1 MESRQTVEI
10 RVRGTVQGVGFRP
23 TVWRLACD
31 EGLVGEVLND
41 GFGVLIRTTG
51 NSGAI
56 SQFLTRL
63 HTEAPPLSQIEGVE
77 TQVLS
82 LLDYEDF
89 RIAESMSGENCTR
102 VTPDAAICQACRAEV
117 LDPTERR
124 YGYPFANCTHC
135 GPRFSIVKEVPYD
148 RVNTTMAD
156 FPMCADCKSEY
167 MQPADR
173 RFHAQPIA
181 CATCGPTIWLERMNP
196 TSNTDHPGMTASM
209 QTAIEMLKSGS
220 ILAIRGLGG
229 FHLACDATNPE
240 SVQRLRQR
248 KHRYGKPFA
257 LMARDVDMIRRY
269 CNLTSAEAD
278 LLRSSEAPI
287 LLLPADGIEKLPAGI
302 APGLNTVG
310 FMLPYTPLH
319 LLITRE
325 MDRPL
330 VMTSGNIS
338 DEPQVTSLDRARIGL
353 CGIAD
358 AMLMHDREIANRID
372 DSVVRIVAGKPTLMR
387 RARGYAPSA
396 VPLPPGFEGAPDLLA
411 FGGELKSTF
420 CVVKNGAAIVSQHQG
435 DLEDVSTFED
445 YQKNLHLYSRIY
457 DHQPRLLVAD
467 MHPEYLSTKLAKQ
480 RAAADNLPLIEVQ
493 HHYAHIASCMVEN
506 GVPLNAPP
514 VLGVAIDGLGFG
526 EDGTIWGGE
535 FLLADYRS
543 YRRLAAFKPVAM
555 VGGVQAIREPW
566 RNTYAHL
573 LAGPGWTNF
582 VEKYSTLAL
591 YQYLTD
597 KPLRTIDRMLE
608 TKLNVPLASSCGRLF
623 DAVAA
628 ALGLCADHALF
639 EGQGA
644 MELEAIAE
652 SHRLSDDDTPY
663 LFSITE
669 QPSGLLYLDSSPM
682 WEALLEDLVQQS
694 PVARIAARFHYGL
707 AKAIR
712 DMIGR
717 VREPGASGA
726 SVDTVALSGGCF
738 QNKLL
743 FEAVVRLLESDG
755 LTCLSHAKVPTNDG
769 GLALGQAAI
778 AAARYLENSNQ
789 AEVARASC
797 A

>member
-51 NSGAI
+51 DSSAI

-63 HTEAPPLSQIEGVE
+63 QTEAPPLSQIERVE

-89 RIAESMSGENCTR
+89 RISESISGENCTR
-102 VTPDAAICQACRAEV
+102 VTPDAAVCAACREEV
-117 LDPTERR
+117 LDPAERR
-124 YGYPFANCTHC
+124 YAYPFANCTHC

-148 RVNTTMAD
+148 RVNTTMSA
-156 FPMCADCKSEY
+156 FPMCADCKREY
-167 MQPADR
+167 SQPADR

-181 CATCGPTIWLERMNP
+181 CTVCGPTIWLEKIGERA
-196 TSNTDHPGMTASM
+196 TADHLRKTAALHA
-209 QTAIEMLKSGS
+209 AIEMLKSGA

-229 FHLACDATNPE
+229 FHLACDATTPE

-248 KHRYGKPFA
+248 KQRYGKPFA
-257 LMARDVDMIRRY
+257 VMAKDLDTIRRY
-269 CNLTSAEAD
+269 SNLTAAEAD
-278 LLRSSEAPI
+278 LLRSPEAPI
-287 LLLPADGIEKLPAGI
+287 LLLPADGVEKLPAGI
-302 APGLNTVG
+302 APGLNTIG

-319 LLITRE
+319 LLITRA

-338 DEPQVTSLDRARIGL
+338 DEPQVTSLDRARTGL
-353 CGIAD
+353 RDIAD

-372 DSVVRIVAGKPTLMR
+372 DSVVRVVSGKPTLMR

-396 VPLPPGFEGAPDLLA
+396 LPLPSGFEVAPDLLA

-457 DHQPRLLVAD
+457 DHQPQLLVAD
-467 MHPEYLSTKLAKQ
+467 LHPEYLSTKLAKQ
-480 RAAADNLPLIEVQ
+480 RAAADGLPLIEVQ
-493 HHYAHIASCMVEN
+493 HHFAHIASCMVEN
-506 GVPLNAPP
+506 GVPLEAPA

-526 EDGTIWGGE
+526 DDGTIWGGE
-535 FLLADYRS
+535 FLLADYRG

-555 VGGVQAIREPW
+555 VGGVQSIREPW

-573 LAGPGWTNF
+573 VAGPGWIQF
-582 VEKYSTLAL
+582 AEKYSTLDL
-591 YQYLTD
+591 YQYLTM

-608 TKLNVPLASSCGRLF
+608 TGLNVPLASSCGRLF

-628 ALGLCADHALF
+628 ALGLCADRAMF

-644 MELEAIAE
+644 MELEALAE
-652 SHRLSDDDTPY
+652 SYRLSDDETPY

-669 QPSGLLYLDSSPM
+669 PPSGLLYLDSSPM

-694 PVARIAARFHYGL
+694 PVARIAARFHFGL
-707 AKAIR
+707 AQGIR
-712 DMIGR
+712 DMIAHL
-717 VREPGASGA
+717 REPGAAGA
-726 SVDTVALSGGCF
+726 SVNTVALSGGCF

-743 FEAVVRLLESDG
+743 FEEVVRLLESDG
-755 LTCLSHAKVPTNDG
+755 LTCLSQAKVPTNDG

-778 AAARYLENSNQ
+778 AAARYLDNSNR

>member
-1 MESRQTVEI
+1 MENRQTVEI

-63 HTEAPPLSQIEGVE
+63 HTEAPPLSQIEDVE

-89 RIAESMSGENCTR
+89 RISESVSGENCTR

-117 LDPTERR
+117 LDSTERR
-124 YGYPFANCTHC
+124 YAYPFANCTHC

-148 RVNTTMAD
+148 RANTTMAA

-167 MQPADR
+167 TQPADR

-181 CATCGPTIWLERMNP
+181 CATCGPTIWLE
-196 TSNTDHPGMTASM
+196 TLNTNAIADHPRSTSAMRA
-209 QTAIEMLKSGS
+209 AIEMLKGGS

-229 FHLACDATNPE
+229 FHLACDATNAE

-269 CNLTSAEAD
+269 CNLSSAEAD
-278 LLRSSEAPI
+278 LLRSPEAPI
-287 LLLPADGIEKLPAGI
+287 VLLPADGKEKLPAGI

-325 MDRPL
+325 IDRPL

-353 CGIAD
+353 CGISD

-372 DSVVRIVAGKPTLMR
+372 DSVARIVAGKPTLMR

-396 VPLPPGFEGAPDLLA
+396 LRLPPGFEGAPDLLA

-420 CVVKNGAAIVSQHQG
+420 CVVKNGAAILSQHQG

-445 YQKNLHLYSRIY
+445 YQKNLQLYSRIY

-480 RAAADNLPLIEVQ
+480 RAAADDLSMIEVQ

-506 GVPLNAPP
+506 GVPLNAPA

-535 FLLADYRS
+535 FLLADYRG

-573 LAGPGWTNF
+573 LAGPGWTRF
-582 VEKYSTLAL
+582 VEKYSTLEL
-591 YQYLTD
+591 HQYLTS

-608 TKLNVPLASSCGRLF
+608 TGLNVPLASSCGRLF

-628 ALGLCADHALF
+628 ALGLCADQALF

-644 MELEAIAE
+644 MKLEAMAE
-652 SHRLSDDDTPY
+652 SYRLSDDETPY
-663 LFSITE
+663 AFAITE
-669 QPSGLLYLDSSPM
+669 QPGGLLYLDSSSM
-682 WEALLEDLVQQS
+682 WEALLEDLVEQS
-694 PVARIAARFHYGL
+694 QAARIAARFHFGL

-712 DMIGR
+712 DMIACL
-717 VREPGASGA
+717 REPGAAGE
-726 SVDTVALSGGCF
+726 SVNTIALSGGCF

-743 FEAVVRLLESDG
+743 FEEVVRLLESDG

-778 AAARYLENSNQ
+778 AAARHLENSNQ
-789 AEVARASC
+789 AEVACASC